1 MTLNKV
7 SLLFFVLTISVIFS
21 CENHV
26 KSKYDNEKLLFDY
39 LKRKQNLEI
48 VHNEIYE
55 IAIMQIGMCGACT
68 EFNKT
73 KIVEYF
79 SRVSK
84 LSNKILILSDKNE
97 KLEQYF
103 LNNCGNDLII
113 QTGNGIDISK
123 YGLRYSKD
131 LLIKI
136 KDASVLEYSF
146 LEGK

>member
-1 MTLNKV
+1 MILNRI
-7 SLLFFVLTISVIFS
+7 SLLFFVLIVLVTLS
-21 CENHV
+21 C
-26 KSKYDNEKLLFDY
+26 KIRDKPKYDNEKLLLDY
-39 LKRKQNLEI
+39 LKSKQNLEI
-48 VHNEIYE
+48 VPNKIYN

-79 SRVSK
+79 SRVCE
-84 LSNKILILSDKNE
+84 LSLKVLILSDKNE

-103 LNNCGNDLII
+103 LNNCGNDVII
-113 QTGNGIDISK
+113 QTGNGIDIPK

-131 LLIKI
+131 VLIKI
-136 KDASVLEYSF
+136 KDASVFEYTF